1 MVFANPFELGS
12 ALKFGG
18 LFALILVVTKAA
30 TENLGEAGIYAAGAL
45 AGVTDVDAITL
56 TMAKLAKDGL
66 DPFVASTTI
75 MLGVGS
81 NTLVKGGVALVMG
94 GRLLGRR
101 VLGAF
106 GVELVLAAVG
116 LLVVRLV

>member
-1 MVFANPFELGS
+1 MYACIVRTSIVSTVSHP
-12 ALKFGG
+12 
-18 LFALILVVTKAA
+18 TK
-30 TENLGEAGIYAAGAL
+30 GI
-45 AGVTDVDAITL
+45 TKRIQRSKPTS